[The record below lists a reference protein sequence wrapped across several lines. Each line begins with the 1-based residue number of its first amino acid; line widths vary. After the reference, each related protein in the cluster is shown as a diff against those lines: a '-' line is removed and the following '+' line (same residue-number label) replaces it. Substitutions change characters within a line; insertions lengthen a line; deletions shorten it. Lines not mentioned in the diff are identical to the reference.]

1 MGKKAGRRL
10 PNFCLNRIRPLVR
23 VRSPPPIRI
32 QSKSSDHVDENVQK
46 CDQSVINIVNA
57 DQAVKSSD
65 DHQGVV
71 KPTALTIGRKIM
83 IVVDSSNEAKAA
95 LQWSLSHHT
104 VQSQDKLVLLHVIK
118 PSSKQATCTDGESKT
133 VTAPRACH
141 EAVHSLKKICQ
152 QKRPEVEL
160 EVTVVEATEKGPAI
174 VEEARKQGAALLI
187 LGQRKRSMTWRLI
200 MMWAGNRRAGGGG
213 GVVEYCIQ
221 NANCMAIAV
230 RRKSN
235 KQGGYLITT
244 KRHKDFWLL
253 A

>member
-23 VRSPPPIRI
+23 VRSPPQPI

-46 CDQSVINIVNA
+46 CDQSGININVNA
-57 DQAVKSSD
+57 DQAVTSSD

-71 KPTALTIGRKIM
+71 KPTGLTIGRKIM

-118 PSSKQATCTDGESKT
+118 PSNKRATGTDHGESKKE
-133 VTAPRACH
+133 TAPRACH

-152 QKRPEVEL
+152 QKRPEV
-160 EVTVVEATEKGPAI
+160 GPAI

-200 MMWAGNRRAGGGG
+200 MMWAGNRVAGGG